1 METVKLS
8 ELFDIHN
15 GYSANKFSNI
25 SSTKTDEYNL
35 AYIRPSSKISNTLSG
50 YVKESEAPIIYDE
63 NTLFV
68 STNGEGS
75 HSYSYVMPIK
85 FVHSNNSCVLI
96 PKKEMSLLEKQF
108 YALCITKNRYRF
120 SYGRLPVGDRLANLE
135 VPADIPDWVY
145 EVEEPDL
152 SDYKESFKSDETP
165 ELNINEWQEFKISDL
180 FNIVKGS
187 NPTLEGEEK
196 IYPYISSTASNN
208 GISDYKESKK
218 YHSGNVLTVSA
229 NGACMDTFYQPN
241 DFISCGDVNVLYPIY
256 EGFNQYIAMFLIP
269 ILELHKF
276 RFGYGRKSNLE
287 RIKQITIKIPI
298 TNTKEPDYE
307 FMEEYIKTLPYSK
320 HI

>member
-1 METVKLS
+1 MKTIKLS
-8 ELFDIHN
+8 DLFNIYN
-15 GYSANKFSNI
+15 GYASCNVELIEQSNNAI
-25 SSTKTDEYNL
+25 K
-35 AYIRPSSKISNTLSG
+35 YIRPSKTFDGTIAGYINKDSVPSKYIFP
-50 YVKESEAPIIYDE
+50 KETIY
-63 NTLFV
+63 V
-68 STNGEGS
+68 STDGEGS
-75 HSYSYVMPIK
+75 HSYTYVSCFE
-85 FVHSNNSCVLI
+85 FVPNSNVSVLI
-96 PKKEMSLLEKQF
+96 PKKRMTLLEKQF
-108 YALCITKNRYRF
+108 YAVCITKNRFKF
-120 SYGRLPVGDRLANLE
+120 SYGRKPKGDRLANIMI
-135 VPADIPDWVY
+135 PADVPDWVY
-145 EVEEPDL
+145 EVKEPDL

-229 NGACMDTFYQPN
+229 NGACMDTFYQSN
-241 DFISCGDVNVLYPIY
+241 DFISCGDANVLYPIY

>member
-1 METVKLS
+1 MRTVKLS
-8 ELFDIHN
+8 DLFNIYN
-15 GYSANKFSNI
+15 GYASCNVELIEQSNNAI
-25 SSTKTDEYNL
+25 K
-35 AYIRPSSKISNTLSG
+35 YIRPSKTFDGTIAGYINKDSVPSKYIFP
-50 YVKESEAPIIYDE
+50 KETIY
-63 NTLFV
+63 V
-68 STNGEGS
+68 STDGEGS
-75 HSYSYVMPIK
+75 HSYTYVSCFE
-85 FVHSNNSCVLI
+85 FVPNSNVSVLI
-96 PKKEMSLLEKQF
+96 PKKRMTLLEKQF
-108 YALCITKNRYRF
+108 YAVCITKNRFKF
-120 SYGRLPVGDRLANLE
+120 SYGRKPKGDRLANIMI
-135 VPADIPDWVY
+135 PADVPDWVY
-145 EVEEPDL
+145 EVKEPDL

-165 ELNINEWQEFKISDL
+165 ELNINEWQEFNLTDL

-229 NGACMDTFYQPN
+229 NGACMDTFYQSN

-287 RIKQITIKIPI
+287 RVKTLTIKLPVK
-298 TNTKEPDYE
+298 NGEPDYD

>member
-1 METVKLS
+1 M
-8 ELFDIHN
+8 
-15 GYSANKFSNI
+15 NK
-25 SSTKTDEYNL
+25 
-35 AYIRPSSKISNTLSG
+35 
-50 YVKESEAPIIYDE
+50 
-63 NTLFV
+63 
-68 STNGEGS
+68 
-75 HSYSYVMPIK
+75 
-85 FVHSNNSCVLI
+85 
-96 PKKEMSLLEKQF
+96 LLETF
-108 YALCITKNRYRF
+108 
-120 SYGRLPVGDRLANLE
+120 
-135 VPADIPDWVY
+135 
-145 EVEEPDL
+145 
-152 SDYKESFKSDETP
+152 KESFNSNKTP
-165 ELNINEWQEFKISDL
+165 ELNIDEWQEFKISDL

-229 NGACMDTFYQPN
+229 NGACMDTFYQSN